1 MQERWEGLTHSGE
14 ALNIRLAQINPI
26 VGNLEYNAKLIKDI
40 IISSEKF
47 DLLVFPE
54 LSLTGYPPQDLLL
67 DNNFIEKTQNAMDD
81 IKQSVSNQL
90 VIIGAPRKQDGALYN
105 SAAILNDRGILGYRD
120 KTLIPSYDVFD
131 ENRYFTASKDIT
143 PIQVEINKQNISL
156 GVQIC
161 EDLWDDG
168 YNEKVTNVLIDKG
181 AEMIINISASP
192 YRINILDKRLALC
205 RDKASH
211 LKYYFIYCN
220 LIGGQDELVYDG
232 QSFIMDS
239 KGEINQI

>member
-14 ALNIRLAQINPI
+14 ALTIRLAQINPI
-26 VGNLEYNAKLIKDI
+26 VVNLEYNAKLIKDI

-90 VIIGAPRKQDGALYN
+90 VIIGTPRKEDGALYN
-105 SAAILNDRGILGYRD
+105 SAAILNDREILGYRD

-143 PIQVEINKQNISL
+143 PIQVEINKDMDCFMVFINKLYS
-156 GVQIC
+156 
-161 EDLWDDG
+161 
-168 YNEKVTNVLIDKG
+168 IDW
-181 AEMIINISASP
+181 STL
-192 YRINILDKRLALC
+192 RQL
-205 RDKASH
+205 
-211 LKYYFIYCN
+211 
-220 LIGGQDELVYDG
+220 
-232 QSFIMDS
+232 
-239 KGEINQI
+239 

>member
-1 MQERWEGLTHSGE
+1 M
-14 ALNIRLAQINPI
+14 NIRLAQINPI
-26 VGNLEYNAKLIKDI
+26 VGNLEYNSKLIKDI

-67 DNNFIEKTQNAMDD
+67 DNNFIDKAQNAMND

-90 VIIGAPRKQDGALYN
+90 VIIGTPRKENGALYN
-105 SAAILNDRGILGYRD
+105 SAAILKDGDILGYRD

-131 ENRYFTASKDIT
+131 ENRYFTASKDIS
-143 PIQVEINKQNISL
+143 PIQVQINKQNVSL
-156 GVQIC
+156 GIQIC

-168 YNEKVTNVLIDKG
+168 YSQKVSNVLIDKG
-181 AEMIINISASP
+181 AEMIVNISASP
-192 YRINILDKRLALC
+192 YRVNILDKRIKLC
-205 RDKASH
+205 IDKASH

-220 LIGGQDELVYDG
+220 LVGGQDE
-232 QSFIMDS
+232 
-239 KGEINQI
+239 